1 MADAKRVTLE
11 EGPAVGR
18 PSPNERRALG
28 ALADAP
34 VLTAAHSIGFTL
46 SLGDEHNGRAAT
58 IMPLT
63 TDIDISPH
71 RLGGSPGISSTTRF
85 WRHAT
90 PTDRPKSIVV
100 YCHGYGHHSRGGA
113 LFRLATELSLRGHAV
128 VAFDCE
134 GNGCSSGLPG
144 FIVNFQRLAV
154 QAHVALEFARLQ
166 LGREG
171 AETPAFLL
179 GESMGGALA
188 TTAARLNPELFAG
201 MILFAPMC
209 GIDPSIIPAAPIVA
223 LAKCVASCW
232 PSLPL
237 IAVQDHLPACF
248 RLDNETV
255 AAGARADPLRYDGK
269 QRVGTGMRL
278 LDVMQHMHES
288 APSLSMPLLVF
299 HGTADRVTDPSLSL
313 QFWEQF
319 GATDKTYIRLKDAW
333 HVLMFEPY
341 ATRVFVIEALDEW
354 LCQRVELA
362 EEEKAAAAA
371 GSAAS
376 KTTSAAGALVG
387 GARVLEAV
395 DAGDVV
401 PLPPDTVPRPGRQ
414 SVGGLWWS
422 VDPRAV
428 DGAAPAEATSAA
440 AASAAESAAPRASGG
455 APDYGSVR
463 LSLVEGPL
471 LPAAWASAPTARKWT
486 VPS

>member
-1 MADAKRVTLE
+1 M
-11 EGPAVGR
+11 
-18 PSPNERRALG
+18 
-28 ALADAP
+28 
-34 VLTAAHSIGFTL
+34 
-46 SLGDEHNGRAAT
+46 
-58 IMPLT
+58 
-63 TDIDISPH
+63 
-71 RLGGSPGISSTTRF
+71 
-85 WRHAT
+85 
-90 PTDRPKSIVV
+90 

-113 LFRLATELSLRGHAV
+113 LFRLATELSLRGHAL

-144 FIVNFQRLAV
+144 FIVSFQRLAV
-154 QAHVALEFARLQ
+154 QAQVALEFARAQ

-171 AETPAFLL
+171 SSTPAFLL

-188 TTAARLNPELFAG
+188 TTAARLDPSLFSG
-201 MILFAPMC
+201 MVLFAPMC

-237 IAVQDHLPACF
+237 IDVQDHLPSCF
-248 RLDNETV
+248 RLDGEIV
-255 AAGARADPLRYDGK
+255 AAGARADPLRYAGK

-278 LDVMQHMHES
+278 LDVMEHMHDS
-288 APSLSMPLLVF
+288 APDLAMPLLVF
-299 HGTADRVTDPSLSL
+299 HGTADRVTDPALSL
-313 QFWEQF
+313 QFWERF
-319 GATDKTYIRLKDAW
+319 GSADKTYIRLQDAW

-354 LCQRVELA
+354 LCQRA
-362 EEEKAAAAA
+362 EVAKDEAGAAA

-376 KTTSAAGALVG
+376 KSVTASGGMVG
-387 GARVLEAV
+387 GARVLKAV
-395 DAGDVV
+395 DSGDVV
-401 PLPPDTVPRPGRQ
+401 SLLPKTVPRPGRQ

-428 DGAAPAEATSAA
+428 DGASPAEAAA
-440 AASAAESAAPRASGG
+440 GAAEGAPSRVAGG

-471 LPAAWASAPTARKWT
+471 LPAAWAAAPAARKWT